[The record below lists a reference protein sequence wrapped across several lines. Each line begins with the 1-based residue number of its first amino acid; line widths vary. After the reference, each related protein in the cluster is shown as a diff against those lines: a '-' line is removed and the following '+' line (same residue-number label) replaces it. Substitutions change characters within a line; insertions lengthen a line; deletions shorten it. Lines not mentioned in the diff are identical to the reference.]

1 MHVRATTDS
10 GTASGTASGASIP
23 RGRAAIAGAMLF
35 GVALIAAYWLIWF
48 LVDRDLLA
56 SAHTSEYFAF
66 ENAFPAADAWLG
78 ATLLLG
84 AIGLLRRRPWG
95 LLATLLAG
103 GAGIYLGCMDVLF
116 DLENGIY
123 QVRPGGDPAAVAI
136 EIVINV
142 LTFGLG
148 VVVIAY
154 AWRNRAWFLSA
165 PIA

>member
-1 MHVRATTDS
+1 MQARATTTT
-10 GTASGTASGASIP
+10 TASGTASGASTP

-48 LVDRDLLA
+48 LVDRDILA

-78 ATLLLG
+78 VTLLLG

-95 LLATLLAG
+95 LLCALLAG

-123 QVRPGGDPAAVAI
+123 LVRSGGDPAAVAI

-148 VVVIAY
+148 AIVIAY
-154 AWRNRAWFLSA
+154 AWRNRAWFLTA
-165 PIA
+165 PEV

>member
-1 MHVRATTDS
+1 MQARATTTATES
-10 GTASGTASGASIP
+10 GTVSGDAPIP
-23 RGRAAIAGAMLF
+23 RGRTAIAGVMLF

-78 ATLLLG
+78 VTLLLG

-95 LLATLLAG
+95 LLCALLAG

-123 QVRPGGDPAAVAI
+123 LVRPGGDPAAVAI

-154 AWRNRAWFLSA
+154 AWRNRAWFLSSGG
-165 PIA
+165 